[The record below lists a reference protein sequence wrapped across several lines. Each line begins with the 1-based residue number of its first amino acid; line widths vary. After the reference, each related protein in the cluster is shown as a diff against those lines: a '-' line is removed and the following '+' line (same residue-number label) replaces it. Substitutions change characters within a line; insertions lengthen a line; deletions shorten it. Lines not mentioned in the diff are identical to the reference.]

1 MLQKKILKIEG
12 MHCVSCAKI
21 IEKNVK
27 KISGIKK
34 ADVNFADEKMRVEYE
49 GKDIEKEV
57 ISAVKKA
64 GYKVSSDEMP
74 KEHKMKMKGH
84 SHEHE
89 HSPRERNAF
98 ILGLMLSIPIIVLSM
113 ILKNKSFES
122 MFAQFILASIA
133 QFVIGWRFY
142 RGTYYALKNKSANM
156 DMLIAMGTTAAYAY
170 SVANTFWLKSDVFFE
185 TSSLLITF
193 VILGNWL
200 EARARGKAGDAIKKL
215 FELQA
220 KTANVVRGNEI
231 IKVSIEDVRIGDVII
246 VKPGEKISVDGII
259 VSGQSSI
266 DESMISGESIPVDKS
281 VGDTVFGATINKTGS
296 FRFKATKVGKETLLA
311 QIIKMVEEAQGSKA
325 PIERFADMVSSYFV
339 PVVIAIAIIAF
350 AVWYFV
356 LSASFVFALLAGVA
370 VLVIACPC
378 ALGLATPTAIIVGTG
393 RGAQN
398 GILIKNGG
406 ALEVANKINVIVF
419 DKTGTLTEGK
429 PNVTKVITYDI
440 KEKELLE
447 MAASL
452 ESVSEHSLAE
462 AIVNFAKQKKVTIEE
477 PKNFKA
483 ILGKGAKGVV
493 LEKEILIGTE
503 LFLIENKIKISED
516 IKKEKKDLEKQGQTV
531 VMSALDGRVAGL
543 IAISDTL
550 KKGTKEALL
559 VLRKYGI
566 DIWLITGDNERT
578 AKAIGKQAGI
588 ENIMAEVLPGEKADK
603 IKELQLRG
611 TKVAM
616 VGDGINDAPAL
627 AQADL
632 GIVMGAGADIAIETG
647 GIILVKDSI
656 ADVGRAIRLSRMTM
670 AKIKQNMFWAL
681 FYNSIGI
688 PIAASGLL
696 RPELAGLAMALSS
709 VSVVLNSLFLKRKK
723 LD

>member
-1 MLQKKILKIEG
+1 
-12 MHCVSCAKI
+12 
-21 IEKNVK
+21 
-27 KISGIKK
+27 
-34 ADVNFADEKMRVEYE
+34 
-49 GKDIEKEV
+49 
-57 ISAVKKA
+57 
-64 GYKVSSDEMP
+64 
-74 KEHKMKMKGH
+74 
-84 SHEHE
+84 
-89 HSPRERNAF
+89 
-98 ILGLMLSIPIIVLSM
+98 
-113 ILKNKSFES
+113 
-122 MFAQFILASIA
+122 
-133 QFVIGWRFY
+133 
-142 RGTYYALKNKSANM
+142 M